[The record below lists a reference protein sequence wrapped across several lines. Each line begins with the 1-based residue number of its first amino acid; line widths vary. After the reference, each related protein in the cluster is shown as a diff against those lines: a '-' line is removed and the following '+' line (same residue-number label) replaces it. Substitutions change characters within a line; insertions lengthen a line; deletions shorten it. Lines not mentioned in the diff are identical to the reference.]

1 MKVNVTL
8 DDKLME
14 RIDVYANENYMSR
27 SGLISFACTQFLNQ
41 NDAIRSIKEMGYL
54 MKKIADNGSVDEETM
69 KQLEDIE
76 RVCSFITQQ

>member
-14 RIDVYANENYMSR
+14 RIDTYADENYMSR

-41 NDAIRSIKEMGYL
+41 NDIIRSIKEMGYL
-54 MKKIADNGSVDEETM
+54 MKKIADTGNVDEETM
-69 KQLEDIE
+69 RKLEDIE
-76 RVCSFITQQ
+76 RVCGFLTQQ

>member
-14 RIDVYANENYMSR
+14 RVDAYANENYMSR

-54 MKKIADNGSVDEETM
+54 MKKIADNGSVDEETL